1 MLHYLAE
8 KMLQQSILL
17 NITFKHHY
25 VNSTTLSLK
34 NNAVLLLFPQ
44 FSRTVG
50 SESLRPHELRHARP
64 PCPSPTPRF
73 TQTHAHWV
81 SDAIQPS
88 HPLSSPSPP
97 APDPSQHQV
106 FSNESTLHMRWPKYW
121 SFSFS
126 ISSKEIPGL
135 ISFRMDWLDLLA
147 VQGTLKS
154 LLQHHSS
161 KASIL
166 RCSAFFH
173 SPTLKSIHDHRKNHS
188 LDQTDLCW

>member
-126 ISSKEIPGL
+126 IIPSKEIPEL
-135 ISFRMDWLDLLA
+135 ISFRMDWLSKGLSRVFSNTT
-147 VQGTLKS
+147 VQKHQFFSTQL
-154 LLQHHSS
+154 SS
-161 KASIL
+161 QSN
-166 RCSAFFH
+166 CH
-173 SPTLKSIHDHRKNHS
+173 IHTWPLEKP
-188 LDQTDLCW
+188 